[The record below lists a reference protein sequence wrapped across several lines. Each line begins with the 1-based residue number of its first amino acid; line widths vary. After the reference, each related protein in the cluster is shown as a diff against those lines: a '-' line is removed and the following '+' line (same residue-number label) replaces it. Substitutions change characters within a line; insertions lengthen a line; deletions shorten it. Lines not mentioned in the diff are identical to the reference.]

1 MSSMLGEMKDISY
14 FPGCSLATSA
24 KENNQSLKE
33 VCAHI
38 GFRLVDLEDWNCC
51 GSSSAHSINGD
62 LAFHLACRN
71 LSLAPPGRPLLV
83 ACPSCSTR
91 LRMAQ
96 HRLHTVPEAQEEYRR
111 RWGRAVDPDLKIVHF
126 FELIQNNGSNAR
138 QRSEALNGLKFA
150 PYYGCMLAQPPALR
164 HERTYHGLME
174 KMLGAFGAQAIPWGY
189 QARCCGT
196 FLSVARPDVVSPMID
211 TIMQGALEAGA
222 ECLVTACAMCHLN
235 LEIRCNLKT
244 KLPTFHFS
252 ELLAIAYQTPI
263 QKGWFAKHLV
273 DPMPLLKERRL
284 VA

>member
-1 MSSMLGEMKDISY
+1 MLREMQEISY

-38 GFRLVDLEDWNCC
+38 GFNLVDLQDWNCC
-51 GSSSAHSINGD
+51 GSSSAHSINSE

-71 LSLAPPGRPLLV
+71 LSLAPAGRPLLV

-96 HRLHTVPEAQEEYRR
+96 HRLHTVPEAREAYEL
-111 RWGRAVDPDLKIVHF
+111 RWGRPVDPDLKIIHF
-126 FELIQNNGSNAR
+126 FELIQSRGPFGR
-138 QRSEALNGLKFA
+138 QPVDALNGLKFA

-164 HERTYHGLME
+164 YERSYHGLME
-174 KMLGAFGAQAIPWGY
+174 KMLGAFGAQAVSWPY
-189 QARCCGT
+189 PARCCGT
-196 FLSVARPDVVSPMID
+196 FLSVARPEVVSPMID
-211 TIMQGALEAGA
+211 TIMRGALEAGA

-235 LEIRCNLKT
+235 LEIRCNLKNR
-244 KLPTFHFS
+244 LPTFHFS
-252 ELLAIAYQTPI
+252 ELLAIAYRTPI
-263 QKGWFAKHLV
+263 QKSWFAKHLV